1 MDKNRETT
9 FEFICQSILMAYT
22 DNQKK
27 IFEHLMGFPI
37 SSVTV
42 EDMKNYKKNRK
53 LWEVYTNIRNGCVTL
68 SEDGS
73 IDVTHYKKIDV
84 EEEIN
89 KSIDKVLGMTKKSF
103 DNM

>member
-1 MDKNRETT
+1 MDKSRETT

-22 DNQKK
+22 DDQQK
-27 IFEHLMGFPI
+27 IFKHLMGYPI

-42 EDMKNYKKNRK
+42 EDMKDYKKNGK
-53 LWEVYTNIRNGCVTL
+53 FWEVHTNIRNGCVTL

-73 IDVTHYKKIDV
+73 VDVTHYKKVDV

-89 KSIDKVLGMTKKSF
+89 KSIDKVLGMIK
-103 DNM
+103 